1 MEKMNRQ
8 RALETNL
15 YMLRFVICFI
25 DSIINMVQ
33 LYVFSM
39 ACIYV
44 FMLFLLAFS
53 TSGMAGSLI
62 HKSVTSKSVYLK
74 PKKLMR

>member
-15 YMLRFVICFI
+15 YML
-25 DSIINMVQ
+25 
-33 LYVFSM
+33 
-39 ACIYV
+39 
-44 FMLFLLAFS
+44 S

-62 HKSVTSKSVYLK
+62 HESVTSKSVYLK